1 MMNSLK
7 SFKMIIMI
15 LIALIMLSSTL
26 LGDIFMKQK
35 SHTDGFQM
43 MGQSQPAQDEIQE
56 IWVTQDK
63 IRSDSEKQSVI
74 LRLDQNKLYM
84 LNHEE
89 KTYAELPLDFGNMM
103 DSKMKEAMEGED
115 MDPEQKEAMMQMMQG
130 MGQIKV
136 TITPTS
142 ETKKIGNWNCK
153 KYTQTMETMMGPTT
167 SEIWAT
173 EDLKM
178 DQDLYSK
185 FMAAMSGQGM
195 FGNMMADMAEEMKK
209 IKGVP
214 VLTVSTVNMM
224 GASIKSTQ
232 ELIEFKEGTA
242 PAGIFE
248 LPKAYKK
255 TDEMNFRQ

>member
-1 MMNSLK
+1 MFSTILVSL
-7 SFKMIIMI
+7 
-15 LIALIMLSSTL
+15 LLLSSSL

-63 IRSDSEKQSVI
+63 VRSDGKEQSVI
-74 LRLDQNKLYM
+74 LRLDQNKMFM
-84 LNHEE
+84 LNHTE
-89 KTYAELPLDFGNMM
+89 KTYAELPLDFGNVM

-130 MGQIKV
+130 MSQMKV

-142 ETKKIGNWNCK
+142 ETKKIGNWNCR
-153 KYTQTMETMMGPTT
+153 KYNQTMETMMGPSN

-185 FMAAMSGQGM
+185 FMAAISGQGM
-195 FGNMMADMAEEMKK
+195 FGNMMTDMAKEMKK

-242 PAGIFE
+242 PVGIFE
-248 LPKAYKK
+248 LPKGYKK
-255 TDEMNFRQ
+255 TDQMNFQKQ